1 MVRFNRQLDNLAV
14 SRNADCKSQFDCLE
28 RTLQSFE
35 REASRF
41 RRLESAGLKYSDAIS
56 TFTSRRRTYNRTAFR
71 TASMHDTCAR
81 WANEKLTNIV
91 AATNLAVEMPTGTET
106 GIRHDAFLKR
116 SGTETGIRHDAF
128 LKRSGTET
136 GIRYDAFLKR
146 YVYLTSTS
154 STFRS
159 RYNPAGEHSL
169 GGCCSPAQ
177 RRTTSC

>member
-1 MVRFNRQLDNLAV
+1 MVRFTRQLCNRAD

-28 RTLQSFE
+28 QSLLSFE

-41 RRLESAGLKYSDAIS
+41 RRLESAVLKYGDLIS

-71 TASMHDTCAR
+71 TAPMHDTCAL

-116 SGTETGIRHDAF
+116 N
-128 LKRSGTET
+128 
-136 GIRYDAFLKR
+136 
-146 YVYLTSTS
+146 VYLTSTS

-169 GGCCSPAQ
+169 VGCCSPAQ